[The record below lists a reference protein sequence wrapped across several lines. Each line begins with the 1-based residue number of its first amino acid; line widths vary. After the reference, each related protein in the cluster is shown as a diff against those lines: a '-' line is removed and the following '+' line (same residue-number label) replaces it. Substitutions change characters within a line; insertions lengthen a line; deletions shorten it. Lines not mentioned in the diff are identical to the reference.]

1 MKKIGAWALFTVV
14 LYVLQSSLVPLI
26 GWHEISA
33 DLLLVAVVCV
43 SVLRGSQ
50 EGVLFGFF
58 AGLLQDLATGT
69 FFGVNIFSKMVIGYG
84 TGAFSRHFVK
94 EQVFLPLL
102 AVVGA
107 SVANYFIIL
116 MFMMLLG
123 YRFDWMEQVSG
134 LLLPMTA
141 YNAVFAFPVHL
152 WTRKLAER
160 FLSKK

>member
-50 EGVLFGFF
+50 EGVLFGFL

-107 SVANYFIIL
+107 SVASYFIIL